1 MNMNPTGKSKK
12 PTPADVRRALHE
24 VMLEDGLVFPEKPD
38 DVASF
43 EARIDESKI
52 PTPDVNEFRRFLRRD
67 KSQPPLP
74 ATGKVVPLPAPG
86 HASAESAT
94 VCFGDFVGLM
104 RRKRGW
110 TISQLARSVEADEN
124 ELTRIE
130 RDPSCEPE
138 LSTVHGL
145 AKMFGLP
152 SKSLIVMSGLGEAR
166 SAGFRHSELRFAACS
181 SGSGPLTQEEETVLQ
196 TYLKVALESSR
207 RK

>member
-1 MNMNPTGKSKK
+1 MNPTGKNKK
-12 PTPADVRRALHE
+12 PTAADVRRALHE
-24 VMLEDGLVFPEKPD
+24 VALEDGLVFPEKPE

-43 EARIDESKI
+43 EARIDESKV

-67 KSQPPLP
+67 KSQ
-74 ATGKVVPLPAPG
+74 AQQTADKVVAFPAPV
-86 HASAESAT
+86 HASTKNAT
-94 VCFGDFVGLM
+94 MCFGDFVGLM

-110 TISQLARSVEADEN
+110 TISQLARSAEADEN

-145 AKMFGLP
+145 AKTFGLP
-152 SKSLIVMSGLGEAR
+152 PKKLIVMSGLGEAR
-166 SAGFRHSELRFAACS
+166 SAAFRHCELRFAA
-181 SGSGPLTQEEETVLQ
+181 PLTEEEEMVLQ
-196 TYLKVALESSR
+196 TYLKVALESSQ